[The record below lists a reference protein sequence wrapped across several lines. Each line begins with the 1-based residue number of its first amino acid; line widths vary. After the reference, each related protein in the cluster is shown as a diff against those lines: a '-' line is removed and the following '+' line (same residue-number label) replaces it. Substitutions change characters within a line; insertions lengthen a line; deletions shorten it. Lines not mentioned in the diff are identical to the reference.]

1 MAEPTSTS
9 VGVLA
14 VIAAGTLSAFFSSL
28 GVTWAI
34 VFFALCGGL
43 FGVSFAPKVG
53 RVRAMAMFPASV
65 LLSAKAGAVIAA
77 SFSLGENQAGGI
89 AALVAILFYPLLTVL
104 SGEAPEIVRS
114 VLRKFG
120 VGNGQ

>member
-9 VGVLA
+9 AGVLA
-14 VIAAGTLSAFFSSL
+14 IFAAGTLSAFFSGL
-28 GVTWAI
+28 GITWAI
-34 VFFALCGGL
+34 VFFAMCGGL

-53 RVRAMAMFPASV
+53 RIRSIAMFPASV
-65 LLSAKAGAVIAA
+65 LLSAKAGAIIATQ
-77 SFSLGENQAGGI
+77 FGLGDNTAGGI
-89 AALVAILFYPLLTVL
+89 AAVVAILFYPMLTVL
-104 SGEAPEIVRS
+104 SGEAPEILRS